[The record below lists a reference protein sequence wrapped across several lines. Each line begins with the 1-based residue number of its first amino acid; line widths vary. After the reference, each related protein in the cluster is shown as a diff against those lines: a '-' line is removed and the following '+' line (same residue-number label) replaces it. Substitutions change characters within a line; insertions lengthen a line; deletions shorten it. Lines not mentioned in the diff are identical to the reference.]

1 MEKKD
6 DLDEKASP
14 PKRQIVINLEREE
27 DEPKTKKL
35 AEETPRKLTTQS
47 PNEKKSSS
55 ISSVSPTKKI
65 DLLSFYKGDKSM
77 VAKAMGVSGGFT
89 QTKIVE
95 NCMLE
100 GIYLSDHDKKYEV
113 IVEMKDWKE
122 VIDCTCS
129 CGDHRTLC
137 KHVGGL
143 VQAWMMNPATFKKVD
158 DVL

>member
-1 MEKKD
+1 MEKTAED
-6 DLDEKASP
+6 DDKP
-14 PKRQIVINLEREE
+14 TPKRQIVINLEESDV
-27 DEPKTKKL
+27 DEPQPKKL
-35 AEETPRKLTTQS
+35 AEDSPSKLNTPS

-55 ISSVSPTKKI
+55 FASASPTKKI
-65 DLLSFYKGDKSM
+65 DLLAFYKGDKTM

-95 NCMLE
+95 ECMLE
-100 GIYLSDHDKKYEV
+100 GIYQSDHNKNYEV

-122 VIDCTCS
+122 IVDVTCS

-143 VQAWMMNPATFKKVD
+143 VQAWMMNPAAFKKS
-158 DVL
+158 